1 MISVSTV
8 RPGDMVFWQCDVVH
22 AVEKEHTGKGDS
34 SVMYIPAV
42 PSCPQNEEYVQRQ
55 AVLFEKG
62 CPPPDFPQ
70 GRTERDYNLSATE
83 RDLVNPLGRAAMG
96 LVA

>member
-1 MISVSTV
+1 MISVPTV
-8 RPGDMVFWQCDVVH
+8 QPGDMVFWQCDVVH

-42 PSCPQNEEYVQRQ
+42 PSCSQNKEYIAKQ
-55 AVLFEKG
+55 AELFKKG

-70 GRTERDYNLSATE
+70 GRTELDYKLVATE
-83 RDLVNPLGRAAMG
+83 KDLVNPLGRAAMG
-96 LVA
+96 IRA

>member
-1 MISVSTV
+1 MISVPTV
-8 RPGDMVFWQCDVVH
+8 HPGDMVFWQCDVVH
-22 AVEKEHTGKGDS
+22 AVEKEHTRKRRF
-34 SVMYIPAV
+34 VRHV
-42 PSCPQNEEYVQRQ
+42 HSCPQNTEYVQRQ
-55 AVLFEKG
+55 AALFGKG

-70 GRTERDYNLSATE
+70 GRTEREYNLSATE